1 MITTN
6 TGVHLDATISLA
18 IIRCVIASVSPHEG
32 SYPVAIL
39 RFADPSAAGY
49 LLRGVTS
56 VQEDDGRYLHTYQ
69 LGARI
74 PAPSDEVVWLHC
86 PAHTTGDSPTYL
98 QQTISGKDLAL
109 AAAEQ
114 RYTAAALHAAAI
126 EGGTA

>member
-39 RFADPSAAGY
+39 RFADPSAADY

-56 VQEDDGRYLHTYQ
+56 VQEDDGRYLHSYQ

-74 PAPSDEVVWLHC
+74 PAPSAKVVWLHC
-86 PAHTTGDSPTYL
+86 PAHTTGDSPAWL
-98 QQTISGKDLAL
+98 KQQTTDADLARL
-109 AAAEQ
+109 EAEQ
-114 RYTAAALHAAAI
+114 RATDLDLQLL
-126 EGGTA
+126 EVQSV